1 MAEDRQVWIVRC
13 GEVALKGTNKPY
25 FEKTLANRIR
35 LSLKEFQQVSVER
48 KEGLIFVRAP
58 RDHATDQISA
68 GIARVFGVDSVSPA
82 METESDLDAIGAAAA
97 ALMME
102 QIQKQG
108 IRTFKVEAKRA
119 DKRFPIPSPEVE
131 RIIGAK
137 VLVGCKV
144 LSVDVRQPDCKLYVD
159 IRQDHSYVFV
169 EKVNGFGGLPRG
181 TNGKGI
187 SLLSGGIDSPVAT
200 FLMAKRGMIMDAV
213 HFHSYPYTSERAQEK
228 VLDLARILAIY
239 CGPIQI
245 HTVNLLPIQQEILAH
260 CPENEITVLSR
271 RFMMMIAEQIAVLT
285 GCQMLIT
292 GENMGQVAS
301 QTADSLVVTDQ
312 AVQLPVMR
320 PLIAMEKQDIINI
333 ARKIGTFDT
342 SVKPFEDCCTVF
354 LPRHP
359 VTRPILEEILRSEAL
374 LDVEPLV
381 RQAVESRETVIITPE
396 DTETK

>member
-1 MAEDRQVWIVRC
+1 MTEDRQVWIVRC

-25 FEKTLANRIR
+25 FEKVLASRIR
-35 LSLKEFQQVSVER
+35 LSLKDFHHVSVVR
-48 KEGLIFVRAP
+48 SEGLIFVRAP
-58 RDHATDQISA
+58 KDHPTDQISA
-68 GIARVFGVDSVSPA
+68 SIARVFGVDSVSPA
-82 METESDLDAIGAAAA
+82 MEIDSELDAIGAAAV

-102 QIQKQG
+102 QIDRQG
-108 IRTFKVEAKRA
+108 VRTFKVEAKRA

-137 VLVGCKV
+137 ILVGCKV
-144 LSVDVRQPDCKLYVD
+144 LSVNVHQPDCKLYVD
-159 IRQDHSYVFV
+159 IRQDRSYVFV
-169 EKVNGFGGLPRG
+169 ERVAGFGGLPRG
-181 TNGKGI
+181 TNGKGL

-228 VLDLARILAIY
+228 VLDLARILTIY
-239 CGPIQI
+239 CGPIQV
-245 HTVNLLPIQQEILAH
+245 HSVNLLPIQQEILLH
-260 CPENEITVLSR
+260 CPENEVTILTR
-271 RFMMMIAEQIAVLT
+271 RFMMKIAERIAVLT

-301 QTADSLVVTDQ
+301 QTVDSLVATDQ

-333 ARKIGTFDT
+333 ARKIGTFEI

-359 VTRPILEEILRSEAL
+359 VTRPQLWEILQSETL
-374 LDVEPLV
+374 LDVETLV
-381 RQAVESRETVIITPE
+381 NLAVESRETQTISGE
-396 DTETK
+396 DL

>member
-1 MAEDRQVWIVRC
+1 MTEDRQVWIVRC

-25 FEKTLANRIR
+25 FEKVLASRIR
-35 LSLKEFQQVSVER
+35 LSLKEFHNVSVVR
-48 KEGLIFVRAP
+48 SEGLIFVRASK
-58 RDHATDQISA
+58 DHPTDQISA
-68 GIARVFGVDSVSPA
+68 SIARVFGVDSVSPA
-82 METESDLDAIGAAAA
+82 VETDSDLDAIGAIAV

-102 QIQKQG
+102 QIDRQG

-144 LSVDVRQPDCKLYVD
+144 LSVNVHQPDCKLYVD
-159 IRQDHSYVFV
+159 IRQDNSYVFV
-169 EKVNGFGGLPRG
+169 ERVAGFGGLPRG
-181 TNGKGI
+181 TNGKGL

-228 VLDLARILAIY
+228 VLDLARILTIY
-239 CGPIQI
+239 CGPIQV
-245 HTVNLLPIQQEILAH
+245 HSVNLLPIQQEILLH
-260 CPENEITVLSR
+260 CPENEVTILTR
-271 RFMMMIAEQIAVLT
+271 RFMMMIAERIAILT

-301 QTADSLVVTDQ
+301 QTVDSLVATDQ

-333 ARKIGTFDT
+333 ARKIGTFET
-342 SVKPFEDCCTVF
+342 SIKPFEDCCTVF

-359 VTRPILEEILRSEAL
+359 VTRPQLLEILQSEAL
-374 LDVEPLV
+374 LDVETLV
-381 RQAVESRETVIITPE
+381 QLAVVSRETQTISGE
-396 DTETK
+396 DF